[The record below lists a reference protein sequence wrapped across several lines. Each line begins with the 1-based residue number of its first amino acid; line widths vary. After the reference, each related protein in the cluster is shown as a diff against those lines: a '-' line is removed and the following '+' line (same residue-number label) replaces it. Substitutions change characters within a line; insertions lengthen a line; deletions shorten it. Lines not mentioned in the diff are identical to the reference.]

1 MERKV
6 CFLLDV
12 SNQRRRQTPVQGP
25 IPSPLLPTTSSWAG
39 AFIGRGRGLHAETA
53 RSALTV
59 ILKLVIGGL
68 TTLVVVGSYS
78 SCQLVS
84 IS

>member
-59 ILKLVIGGL
+59 ILKWSP
-68 TTLVVVGSYS
+68 VVCDD
-78 SCQLVS
+78 CQYHVDCYKYN
-84 IS
+84 